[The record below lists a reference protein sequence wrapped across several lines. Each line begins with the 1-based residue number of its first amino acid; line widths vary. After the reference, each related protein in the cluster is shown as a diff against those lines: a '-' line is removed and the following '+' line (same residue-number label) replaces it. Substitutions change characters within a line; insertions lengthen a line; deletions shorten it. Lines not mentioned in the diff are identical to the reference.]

1 MTKLEQIIEDYPGEE
16 LLKADGFDEA
26 VIGIDEK
33 DMRLVYSV
41 GACLG
46 ILMRGMSIE
55 DAEEYFEFNVAGAY
69 VGPKTPIWCYGC
81 PAPA

>member
-16 LLKADGFDEA
+16 LLKADGF
-26 VIGIDEK
+26 DEK